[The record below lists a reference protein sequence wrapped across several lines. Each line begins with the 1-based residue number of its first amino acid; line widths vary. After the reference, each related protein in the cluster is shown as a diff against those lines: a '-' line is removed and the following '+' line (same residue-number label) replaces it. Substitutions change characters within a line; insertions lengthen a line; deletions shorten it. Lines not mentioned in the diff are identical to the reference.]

1 MKSSLCIVANNIH
14 SGGGQ
19 VVLESFIMSE
29 LKNYESIVCHV
40 NENINWN
47 IELPQNV
54 KIINCKSDL
63 FSRLKKEWEIF
74 KSSKNF
80 TDIYFLGNLPPIFK
94 NKSHTYL
101 YFHNKLLIDASMAK
115 FSTKQR
121 IGFYIQ
127 KLWLNCFLKNVNTV
141 LVQSLLMK
149 KDFLNK
155 FPDKNTQVKA
165 YLPFHDIVKV
175 KKTPAQKIKN
185 SLIYVGSDLPHKN
198 LKLLLKCISQLK
210 SQGIEIYFHATL
222 SPECQSLEPDLLKS
236 VDDFIHSKER
246 LELLTLVQN
255 SEFLVFP
262 SLNESFGLPLWEAKQ
277 LGTKVIAAD
286 LDYVHEIIEP
296 DFVFDPLDSQD
307 MERVIK
313 TALQS

>member
-47 IELPQNV
+47 IELPENV

-63 FSRLKKEWEIF
+63 FSRLKKEWEIY

-115 FSTKQR
+115 FSFKQR
-121 IGFYIQ
+121 LGFYIQ
-127 KLWLNCFLKNVNTV
+127 KLLLNCFLKNVNTV
-141 LVQSLLMK
+141 LVQSSLMK
-149 KDFLNK
+149 KDFSKK
-155 FPDKNTQVKA
+155 FPKKNVQIKA
-165 YLPFHDIVKV
+165 YLPFHDIEKV
-175 KKTPAQKIKN
+175 KKTPPQKIKN

-198 LKLLLKCISQLK
+198 LKPLLKCISHLK
-210 SQGIEIYFHATL
+210 SQGIDLYFHATL
-222 SPECQSLEPDLLKS
+222 SPECQSLEPELLNCIN
-236 VDDFIHSKER
+236 DFIHSKDR
-246 LELLTLVQN
+246 LELLSLIHN

-286 LDYVHEIIEP
+286 LEYVHEIIEP
-296 DFVFDPLDSQD
+296 DFVFDPLDTKD